1 MANTI
6 LVQSPVVEGT
16 NQNHSYWRI
25 SWTVVGQFMRLLFV
39 LLAYDLESEV
49 CNEKI
54 LFAYINTYKRRLTR
68 AHTSDSQSFRCFL
81 PFSPWRATARLRPKE
96 QKSLENPRL
105 SDAKQFCRS
114 RNARRQGKG
123 RREYFVYSQGL

>member
-1 MANTI
+1 LKRVCEKSLFSLFIPPKIRYAYAEIASINKST
-6 LVQSPVVEGT
+6 
-16 NQNHSYWRI
+16 H
-25 SWTVVGQFMRLLFV
+25 VGQVSLFGAFCPFV
-39 LLAYDLESEV
+39 LGG
-49 CNEKI
+49 
-54 LFAYINTYKRRLTR
+54 R
-68 AHTSDSQSFRCFL
+68 QM
-81 PFSPWRATARLRPKE
+81 RLRPKE